1 MSAAVL
7 INFVPYPASVYTLH
21 RLRQTVNYNLILI
34 QFKIIRTILWVLMI
48 KCSVKTKT
56 AAIIRYIFSLY
67 RFQQIGSRSDKTKM
81 IRQDPFLQHCLHLLI
96 ANRYSVAVG
105 TGIGYSSLIIQ
116 YNDIRIWSCLDVFC
130 RIRTQKI
137 ICRYRITGSGS
148 GCFKNRIWV

>member
-1 MSAAVL
+1 
-7 INFVPYPASVYTLH
+7 
-21 RLRQTVNYNLILI
+21 
-34 QFKIIRTILWVLMI
+34 MI
-48 KCSVKTKT
+48 KCSVQTKT

-137 ICRYRITGSGS
+137 ICRYRITGSES
-148 GCFKNRIWV
+148 GCFKKSDLGLINKKFEYAETTVVVSWVGRYLCVLDELG